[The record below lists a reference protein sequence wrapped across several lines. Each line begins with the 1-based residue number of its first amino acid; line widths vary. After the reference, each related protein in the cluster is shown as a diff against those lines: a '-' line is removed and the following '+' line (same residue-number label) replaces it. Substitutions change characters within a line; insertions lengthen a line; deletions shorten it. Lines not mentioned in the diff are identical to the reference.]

1 MHICILITQAMKLPG
16 MLSATV
22 VALVGACAPLAGH
35 AQFEQGTNVLG
46 VGVGIGGGYGIG
58 FTGAGVSQTPALG
71 IHFDHGMG
79 ELGPGVWGL
88 GGAIGY
94 KSLHYKQNIPY
105 WNNYAYDYSWTYLT
119 IGVRGT
125 WHYNEWHGV
134 DKLDTYGGLMLAYRS
149 ATYKDKTVYPDGWI
163 GSKYSW
169 SGSGVGFSGIL
180 GARYYFTDNIGAFL
194 EAGFGYAVLQVGIA
208 AKF

>member
-1 MHICILITQAMKLPG
+1 MKANQILKTAGLVLAAACLP
-16 MLSATV
+16 
-22 VALVGACAPLAGH
+22 ALVS
-35 AQFEQGTNVLG
+35 AQFEEGDNVLG

-71 IHFDHGMG
+71 VHFDHAMG
-79 ELGPGVWGL
+79 DLGPGTWGL

-94 KSLHYKQNIPY
+94 KTLSYKSDVAY
-105 WNNYAYDYSWTYLT
+105 WNYSYDYKWSYLT

-125 WHYNEWHGV
+125 WHYNEWHGS
-134 DKLDTYGGLMLAYRS
+134 DKLDTYGGLMLAYRN
-149 ATYKDKTVYPDGWI
+149 ATFKDNTVYPDGWT
-163 GSKYSW
+163 GAKYSW

-194 EAGFGYAVLQVGIA
+194 EAGFGYAVLQVGLA

>member
-1 MHICILITQAMKLPG
+1 MKLNHTIKALGLVAFAACLP
-16 MLSATV
+16 TV
-22 VALVGACAPLAGH
+22 GN
-35 AQFEQGTNVLG
+35 AQFKQGDNVLG

-58 FTGAGVSQTPALG
+58 FTGSGVSQTPALG
-71 IHFDHGMG
+71 IHFDHAMG
-79 ELGPGVWGL
+79 DLGPGVWGL

-94 KSLHYKQNIPY
+94 KSLSYKWNDPY
-105 WNNYAYDYSWTYLT
+105 WNYTEDYKWTYIT

-125 WHYNEWHGV
+125 WHYNEWHGL

-149 ATYKDKTVYPDGWI
+149 ATYKDNSNYPANWG
-163 GSKYSW
+163 GVKYSW

-194 EAGFGYAVLQVGIA
+194 EAGFGYAVLQVGLA

>member
-1 MHICILITQAMKLPG
+1 MGSKNILNAFGALIIA
-16 MLSATV
+16 ATIP
-22 VALVGACAPLAGH
+22 AAAS
-35 AQFEQGTNVLG
+35 AQFEAGDNVLG

-58 FTGAGVSQTPALG
+58 YTGTGVSQSPALG
-71 IHFDHGMG
+71 VHLDHCMG
-79 ELGPGVWGL
+79 DLGPGTWGL
-88 GGAIGY
+88 GGAVGY
-94 KSLHYKQNIPY
+94 KSLGYEYKDPY
-105 WNNYAYDYSWTYLT
+105 WNYTEDYKWTYLT

-125 WHYNEWHGV
+125 WHYNEWHGS

-149 ATYKDKTVYPDGWI
+149 ASFKDNSTYPNNWTGV
-163 GSKYSW
+163 KYTW

-194 EAGFGYAVLQVGIA
+194 EAGFGYAVLQVGLA

>member
-1 MHICILITQAMKLPG
+1 MKLKATIQAMGLMALAACLP
-16 MLSATV
+16 TV
-22 VALVGACAPLAGH
+22 AQ
-35 AQFEQGTNVLG
+35 AQFEEGDNVLG

-58 FTGAGVSQTPALG
+58 FSGTGVTQTPALG
-71 IHFDHGMG
+71 VHLDHGMG
-79 ELGPGVWGL
+79 ELGPGTWGL

-94 KSLHYKQNIPY
+94 KSLSYKADVPY
-105 WNNYAYDYSWTYLT
+105 WGYAYDYSWTYLT

-125 WHYNEWHGV
+125 WHYNEWHGM

-149 ATYKDKTVYPDGWI
+149 ANYKDNTVYPNGWS
-163 GSKYSW
+163 GAKYSW

-194 EAGFGYAVLQVGIA
+194 EAGFGYAVLQVGLA